1 MHVNAL
7 KEPAAEGKCAAV
19 CKVCCMQSIWGSMYH
34 CAWSGHSE
42 TFYFINPDKTW
53 IFVLLFLLLYF
64 CSVELW
70 TLVPHNV
77 FEFTVCIHIVYPY
90 GKEIYYY
97 VWSGSVFEQFHAM

>member
-19 CKVCCMQSIWGSMYH
+19 CKVCSMQSIWGSMYH

-42 TFYFINPDKTW
+42 TFYFINPNKTW
-53 IFVLLFLLLYF
+53 IFVLLFLLDF

-90 GKEIYYY
+90 GKEIYFIIYERSIY
-97 VWSGSVFEQFHAM
+97 